1 MKRMLEI
8 VLVLTMLLTLAGCG
22 ASAVESGSQSVPA
35 ESVKAETESQLA
47 DNSSERLPKFSRT
60 AQIEETVLLDEDN
73 VRVIATELTY
83 ESYAAELEVT
93 IENNSDRDLSFIS
106 GSIGYSCNS
115 VNGIMVEDGY
125 LNCDVAAGKKAMDT
139 IMLDYETMQLYG
151 ISEIAEIELGIYTTD
166 DDFNDTYY
174 TPRKITTSAD
184 AGDEFD
190 PLRYQQRITSEA
202 AQNTFAYEVEFFAA
216 NRLYERDGVAV
227 LSEAL
232 LRNKDGEYLLL
243 VEVEN
248 QSEDLRVV
256 STGNITVNNLILEG
270 SRWSNN
276 MIAPGKRGIITVD
289 LSSVA
294 EERYWQLYGIE
305 HISTIGI
312 DLQQSDSEWNEL
324 TEDETAVIHID
335 DKNEID
341 PAGEEIY
348 NQNGARIVKKALLAP
363 GSKYDT
369 DYRIMLLAE
378 NTGED
383 VLDLSIAY
391 DTLSVNGF
399 MVDYFGSSWE
409 LQPGQFAMM
418 EIKLYG
424 DDLEEISVTSV
435 DQITQVEFELEIEQN
450 GSDAGSSTITM
461 DLEQE

>member
-22 ASAVESGSQSVPA
+22 GASAVESGPQSVPA
-35 ESVKAETESQLA
+35 ESVKAETESQLS
-47 DNSSERLPKFSRT
+47 DNSSERLPEFSRT

-174 TPRKITTSAD
+174 TPRKVTTSAD

-202 AQNTFAYEVEFFAA
+202 AQNTFDYEVEFFAA

-256 STGNITVNNLILEG
+256 SAGNITV
-270 SRWSNN
+270 NN

-312 DLQQSDSEWNEL
+312 DLQQSDSEWDEL
-324 TEDETAVIHID
+324 TEYETVAIHID
-335 DKNEID
+335 DKSEID

-348 NQNGARIVKKALLAP
+348 NQNGARIVKKAVLAP

-424 DDLEEISVTSV
+424 DDLEEINVTSV

-450 GSDAGSSTITM
+450 GSDAGSSTIIM